1 MTKRN
6 EIFLVNPELRS
17 NVINVFTGNFSSN
30 IDIRFYTR
38 SFFVLGVL

>member
-17 NVINVFTGNFSSN
+17 NVIDVFTGNFSSN
-30 IDIRFYTR
+30 IDIGFILAH
-38 SFFVLGVL
+38 SLS